1 VPQDHLEPVLLR
13 HARAL
18 GARVRFGVELVR
30 LTPRPDG
37 VEALLSRADGS
48 LERVRTRYL
57 IGADGV
63 RSTVRRALGVP
74 MHGPGL
80 MVEAIAAHFH
90 APLWPLVG
98 ERRHTIYWI
107 RHPEADGV
115 LVPSGRDDRWVYGT
129 MAPPGKLDFAK
140 FDEREM
146 LRRIRLAS
154 GDPKLTVPIERI
166 GRFTFTA
173 KLADRFRDGDVFLIG
188 DAAHRATP
196 RGGTG
201 MNTAIRDGYDLG
213 WKLAW
218 VLRGWAEPHLLDS
231 YEAERRPVAEHNV
244 LRSAQPTGSLR
255 QVSEELHVDLAGRIP
270 HIWVD
275 GRRSTLDL
283 PRPGL
288 TLLTGPEG
296 GRRPCE
302 PARPYRAA
310 PVTVW
315 RLPAL
320 TARALG
326 IATGGSLLLR
336 PDAVPARVTAG
347 SAAVA
352 A

>member
-1 VPQDHLEPVLLR
+1 
-13 HARAL
+13 
-18 GARVRFGVELVR
+18 
-30 LTPRPDG
+30 
-37 VEALLSRADGS
+37 
-48 LERVRTRYL
+48 
-57 IGADGV
+57 
-63 RSTVRRALGVP
+63 
-74 MHGPGL
+74 M
-80 MVEAIAAHFH
+80 
-90 APLWPLVG
+90 
-98 ERRHTIYWI
+98 
-107 RHPEADGV
+107 
-115 LVPSGRDDRWVYGT
+115 
-129 MAPPGKLDFAK
+129 
-140 FDEREM
+140 
-146 LRRIRLAS
+146 
-154 GDPKLTVPIERI
+154 
-166 GRFTFTA
+166 
-173 KLADRFRDGDVFLIG
+173 FLIG

-218 VLRGWAEPHLLDS
+218 VLRGWAEPDLLDS

-288 TLLTGPEG
+288 TLLTGPDG

-320 TARALG
+320 TVRALG
-326 IATGGSLLLR
+326 IAAGGSLLLR

-347 SAAVA
+347 AAGVA